1 MRKKGI
7 ALLAALLLALLA
19 GCGANGAAQPEQID
33 EPAVDPNLSPTA
45 AFMAALQEDE
55 VDKGCPLRRPA
66 GRRKP
71 GADVEGA
78 E

>member
-45 AFMAALQEDE
+45 VFMAERQEA
-55 VDKGCPLRRPA
+55 K
-66 GRRKP
+66 
-71 GADVEGA
+71 
-78 E
+78 